1 MLSIDSVLEE
11 LRSKHEEKERLEEAM
26 VKEMMNKKT
35 THRDQINSD
44 HRLKYLLGVSVFLF
58 YLMDITINNT
68 FNPFLLQTEDH

>member
-58 YLMDITINNT
+58 
-68 FNPFLLQTEDH
+68 LLDGHYN